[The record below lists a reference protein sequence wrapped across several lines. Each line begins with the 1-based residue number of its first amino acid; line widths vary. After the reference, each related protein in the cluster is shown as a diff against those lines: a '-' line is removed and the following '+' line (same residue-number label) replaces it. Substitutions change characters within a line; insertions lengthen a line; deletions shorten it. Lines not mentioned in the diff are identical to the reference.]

1 MGLISL
7 SEINQQFG
15 RYKNV
20 SVWGFSQQAFPIP
33 LWDRVIP
40 APLSRPFFWHTEIG
54 SHLLPTPRFNKFCEI
69 LHSVYIGASPHYC
82 QGAEPQCFIW
92 LNRGKYPL

>member
-1 MGLISL
+1 MCSIS
-7 SEINQQFG
+7 SGQINQQFG

-20 SVWGFSQQAFPIP
+20 SVWRFRQQAFPVP

-40 APLSRPFFWHTEIG
+40 TPLSRPLFGNSKIG
-54 SHLLPTPRFNKFCEI
+54 SHLLPTPRFNNFREI
-69 LHSVYIGASPHYC
+69 LHSLYCGALPHYC
-82 QGAEPQCFIW
+82 QGAKPQCFTW